1 MSGKQVATLIR
12 FGSPPWPVDSE
23 DAKGCNQDLC
33 GAPSWTLDTDDAEG
47 RRHDVFGAA
56 PWKLHRGDAVVW
68 PVFRLPPLMPL
79 PEEAAGRHHAG
90 SPAHAGPVVAVAGG
104 CVHAGVVAKGTGS
117 TLETGDPVAVALGC
131 SQFFSLKCGEDEA
144 TLAVG
149 LGWSHAMDGG
159 TPWVQAHKRPHL
171 SGIGKMDLHSLPLSL
186 SLLLPPF
193 RLSTS
198 FHAVIF
204 LIAWS
209 RAHTL
214 ESVC

>member
-12 FGSPPWPVDSE
+12 FGSPPWSVDSE

-56 PWKLHRGDAVVW
+56 PWKLHTGDAVVW

-131 SQFFSLKCGEDEA
+131 SQLFSLKCGEDEA

-149 LGWSHAMDGG
+149 LGWSHAMDGRICLG
-159 TPWVQAHKRPHL
+159 SARWTYT
-171 SGIGKMDLHSLPLSL
+171 LSL
-186 SLLLPPF
+186 SLSPSPSLPPLYLVPCSNLLD
-193 RLSTS
+193 RLVKGS
-198 FHAVIF
+198 
-204 LIAWS
+204 
-209 RAHTL
+209 HT
-214 ESVC
+214 